1 MDGHVQTKGHYSGLK
16 NIARDFALRLKELI
30 AFQSVRSF
38 ARSCQLSETA
48 LRKYLNG
55 ESTPNLERLI
65 AIANQSGVTVE
76 WLATGKGE
84 KYPPPNV
91 VEPEGSYKTSPQLH
105 EIERIVLNKL
115 ISNTE
120 KRLNNI
126 QELASHSQSPAI
138 WEASIEMEQN
148 TLSDLKAELGR
159 L

>member
-1 MDGHVQTKGHYSGLK
+1 MQTIGHYSGLK

-84 KYPPPNV
+84 KYPPQNV
-91 VEPEGSYKTSPQLH
+91 AEPEGSHKTSPQLH

-115 ISNTE
+115 IANTE
-120 KRLNNI
+120 KRLSNI

>member
-1 MDGHVQTKGHYSGLK
+1 MDGHVQTIGHYSGLK

-84 KYPPPNV
+84 KYPPQNV
-91 VEPEGSYKTSPQLH
+91 AEPEGSYQTSPQLH

-115 ISNTE
+115 IANTE

-138 WEASIEMEQN
+138 WEASIQMEQN
-148 TLSDLKAELGR
+148 TLTDLKAELGR

>member
-1 MDGHVQTKGHYSGLK
+1 M
-16 NIARDFALRLKELI
+16 RLKELI

-48 LRKYLNG
+48 LRKYLSG

-84 KYPPPNV
+84 KYPTPPIAKS
-91 VEPEGSYKTSPQLH
+91 EASSLESLKRQ
-105 EIERIVLNKL
+105 EIERTLLNKL
-115 ISNTE
+115 IANTE

-126 QELASHSQSPAI
+126 QELASQSPSSTV
-138 WEASIEMEQN
+138 WEAHIKVEQT
-148 TLSDLKAELGR
+148 TLCDLKAELAACRAKTTAAGGQ
-159 L
+159 